1 MLKSAPNVIR
11 STQDSR
17 KQLRLAAVLIS
28 LTRNTESKA
37 NKIQKYRAEV
47 LTSQLF
53 SFPSEADALTGSVA
67 AMTEFYYSGE
77 EVFMKSSNIGGQAV
91 LEGVMMKHKDRYAV
105 AVRKPDGTI
114 AVERDEYHSIVGS
127 YRKLLQIPF
136 IRGIFNFI
144 DSMILGMKTLTWS
157 AGFEEEEEEILTEKE
172 ASKRERQDRII
183 NGIVMAVS
191 FIVAIGVFM
200 VLPYFLS
207 DLFQKVIPSYVIR
220 TILEGV
226 IRIAIFVGYI
236 WLISRMEDIRRLYQY
251 HGAEHKCINC
261 IEHGMPLTVENV
273 RISSKEHK
281 RCGTSFLMFVMIVGI
296 VLLFFVQTESHLMR
310 IVIRIALLPV
320 IAGISYEIIR
330 LAGNS
335 DNPVVNLLSRPG
347 LMLQG
352 LTTKEPDDRMIEVAI
367 ASVEAVFDWKAYLAA
382 NFPSCAG
389 QKEGAV

>member
-1 MLKSAPNVIR
+1 
-11 STQDSR
+11 
-17 KQLRLAAVLIS
+17 
-28 LTRNTESKA
+28 
-37 NKIQKYRAEV
+37 
-47 LTSQLF
+47 
-53 SFPSEADALTGSVA
+53 
-67 AMTEFYYSGE
+67 
-77 EVFMKSSNIGGQAV
+77 MKSSNVGGQAV

-105 AVRKPDGTI
+105 AVRKPDGTVV
-114 AVERDEYHSIVGS
+114 VEQDDYKSIVGS
-127 YRKLLQIPF
+127 HQKLLKTPF

-157 AGFEEEEEEILTEKE
+157 AGFEEEEEVLTEKE
-172 ASKRERQDRII
+172 ARKREKLDQVI
-183 NGIVMAVS
+183 NGVVMAVS
-191 FIVAIGVFM
+191 FLIAIAIFM

-207 DLFQKVIPSYVIR
+207 DLFKTVIPSYVIR

-226 IRIAIFVGYI
+226 IRILIFVGYI

-261 IEHGMPLTVENV
+261 IEHGLPLTVDNV

-296 VLLFFVQTESHLMR
+296 VLLFFVQTESHILR
-310 IVIRIALLPV
+310 VVIRIALLPV

-335 DNPVVNLLSRPG
+335 DNAIVNLLSRPG

-352 LTTKEPDDRMIEVAI
+352 LTTKEPDDSMIEVAI
-367 ASVEAVFDWKAYLAA
+367 ASVEAVFDWKAYLAE
-382 NFPSCAG
+382 NFPVREESG
-389 QKEGAV
+389 RKEEAV

>member
-1 MLKSAPNVIR
+1 
-11 STQDSR
+11 
-17 KQLRLAAVLIS
+17 
-28 LTRNTESKA
+28 
-37 NKIQKYRAEV
+37 
-47 LTSQLF
+47 
-53 SFPSEADALTGSVA
+53 
-67 AMTEFYYSGE
+67 
-77 EVFMKSSNIGGQAV
+77 MKSSNVGGQAV

-105 AVRKPDGTI
+105 AVRKPDGTVV
-114 AVERDEYHSIVGS
+114 VEQDDYKSIVGS
-127 YRKLLQIPF
+127 HQKLLKTPF

-157 AGFEEEEEEILTEKE
+157 AGFEEEEEVLTEKE
-172 ASKRERQDRII
+172 ARKREKLDQVI
-183 NGIVMAVS
+183 NGVVMAVS
-191 FIVAIGVFM
+191 FLIAIAIFM

-207 DLFQKVIPSYVIR
+207 DLFKTVIPSYVIR

-226 IRIAIFVGYI
+226 IRILIFVGYI

-261 IEHGMPLTVENV
+261 IEHGLPLTVDNV

-296 VLLFFVQTESHLMR
+296 VLLFFVQTESHILR
-310 IVIRIALLPV
+310 VVIRIALLPV

-335 DNPVVNLLSRPG
+335 DNVVVNLLSRPG

-352 LTTKEPDDRMIEVAI
+352 LTTKEPDDSMIEVAI
-367 ASVEAVFDWKAYLAA
+367 ASVEAVFDWKAYLAE
-382 NFPSCAG
+382 NFPVREESG
-389 QKEGAV
+389 RKEEAV